1 MLLKLVALQGLLVLD
16 LLLGIFVALQNL
28 VVLLLTFLEVLVH
41 LILETLAERVH
52 LSLLLLHEFGFGRE
66 DLFVAVFHVLLSF
79 PLLYFIGLLLH
90 LMRILIVLLLG
101 QVSLNLALVQK
112 LRREFEY
119 KGQCLLKLLAILLQL
134 LCVSNFELFNLDLV
148 LLLGLRQH
156 SVPMLVELLVLLD
169 VCRLD
174 VLLTTLVSKDH
185 LLVVHVELLLL
196 ELSDSI
202 LSHFSLYNRKRQR
215 IKKFSFETNTFR
227 VTYRRICPPPHR

>member
-101 QVSLNLALVQK
+101 QVSLDLALVQK